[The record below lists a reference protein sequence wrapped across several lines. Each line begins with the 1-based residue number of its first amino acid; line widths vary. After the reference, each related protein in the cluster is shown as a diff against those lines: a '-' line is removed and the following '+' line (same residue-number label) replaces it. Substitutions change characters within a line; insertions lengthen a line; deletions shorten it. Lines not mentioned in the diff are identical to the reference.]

1 MDWISTVIGALGG
14 GGISAILL
22 FKQNKS
28 SATADA
34 IDKLLAN
41 IAKQTDAFDKVL
53 KSKDIMIEQL
63 NDVINQKSLLAE
75 GYEKEIYK
83 LKRESSEFSLN
94 IATMT
99 RQIKGLQ
106 EQMNRA
112 SHKLKEYE
120 ERTKYAESNICLVPN
135 CDLRRPKI
143 GTYKPKQI

>member
-63 NDVINQKSLLAE
+63 YQVIDQKTQVAMDNQDKIDKLTRE
-75 GYEKEIYK
+75 WQERDYE
-83 LKRESSEFSLN
+83 F
-94 IATMT
+94 ATMK
-99 RQIKGLQ
+99 RQIKTMQ
-106 EQMNRA
+106 NIINDFETRA
-112 SHKLKEYE
+112 KH
-120 ERTKYAESNICLVPN
+120 AESNFCSVTE
-135 CDLRRPKI
+135 CELRIPKI
-143 GTYKPKQI
+143 GTYKPK